1 MTKSVQ
7 RITRLCVGLV
17 GGVAA
22 AAVLI
27 LLSAGSP
34 PPLEALHNISVPM
47 DAQIARSVLA
57 QPRQADERRV
67 VFLSNCFFHGA
78 IQNGARITVVPD
90 SLSLVGRFRR
100 DHGEGLTVFN
110 ASVDGTSIL
119 DHLALLA
126 ILRDLDLDA
135 VVVAMSYTEFRRLP
149 LHALL
154 GNLRDQLLELGVD
167 EADLGDAAN
176 SRGRVIS
183 MDFQRWLTARKYDL
197 YNALPFVLNLQLWN
211 LHLREHTKP
220 WRDAEHYARIY
231 GGEAIPVRH
240 VGLSSPVDQDFRG
253 YLQTFV
259 DVAAASGI
267 DVVLVNQPIRFR
279 AEIEEANPG
288 LFATH
293 RGLLAE
299 TARRHDNVEFID
311 LDAQVPRDEI
321 LSDYIHLTY
330 DGLVRVAAVLGPQ
343 LAPTLRGADSP

>member
-1 MTKSVQ
+1 MTASLQ
-7 RITRLCVGLV
+7 RTARLCVGLV
-17 GGVAA
+17 GVVAA
-22 AAVLI
+22 ATALG

-47 DAQIARSVLA
+47 DAQIARSVLSR
-57 QPRQADERRV
+57 PRQAGERRV

-78 IQNGARITVVPD
+78 IQNGTRITVVPD

-100 DHGEGLTVFN
+100 HHGDELAVFN

-149 LHALL
+149 LHPLL
-154 GNLRDQLLELGVD
+154 GNLRAQLLELGVD

-183 MDFQRWLTARKYDL
+183 MDLQRWLTARKYDL

-220 WRDAEHYARIY
+220 KRDADHYARIY
-231 GGEAIPVRH
+231 GGKAIPVRH
-240 VGLSSPVDQDFRG
+240 VGLSSPVDQDFRD

-259 DVAAASGI
+259 DVAADSGI
-267 DVVLVNQPIRFR
+267 DVILVNQPIRFR

-288 LFATH
+288 LFAAH
-293 RGLLAE
+293 RALLAK

-311 LDAQVPRDEI
+311 LDGQVRHDEI

-343 LAPTLRGADSP
+343 LAPVLQGTDSP